1 MKTFSLAATVTEYA
15 SLAEAPADEQRL
27 VAEAQ
32 LARAE
37 AYAPYSNFL
46 VGAALLLSDGSI
58 IRGANQENASYGMTA
73 CAERT
78 ALWRA
83 WLQGR
88 AHDILGIAIS
98 GGHRDESREPPPSQR
113 RPIRPC
119 GACRQV
125 LSEARFRA
133 QRPIFVVL
141 DSRGGALY
149 RLDDVEALLP
159 LSFDPRD
166 LGVEPLSRVAGVGL
180 G

>member
-1 MKTFSLAATVTEYA
+1 MCMKTFSISATVQEYE
-15 SLAEAPADEQRL
+15 SLAELPEAEQRL
-27 VAEAQ
+27 VIEAQ
-32 LARAE
+32 EARAL

-46 VGAALLLSDGSI
+46 VGAALLLADGSVV
-58 IRGANQENASYGMTA
+58 RGSNQENASYGMTA

-78 ALWRA
+78 AIWSA

-88 AHDILGIAIS
+88 ARDLLGIAIT
-98 GGHRDESREPPPSQR
+98 GGHRDESRELAPAAR

-133 QRPIFVVL
+133 QRPLFVLL
-141 DSRGGALY
+141 DSRGGSLY

-166 LGVEPLSRVAGVGL
+166 LGVEP
-180 G
+180 